1 MTPLMRSLIEYV
13 KQEIGDPH
21 FAITL
26 TLMPIQ
32 GARRQL
38 TKRLDAEHALSWFL
52 HLLNTRCFGHGHRRK
67 KFELGFFAALE
78 GLNQYDEVHWHITVR
93 LPHFLSRDRFL
104 TVFEIARKRTR
115 RLGYVSDLQP
125 YYGDW
130 IEYSLKSGPDSF
142 CPQFL
147 RAGTP

>member
-52 HLLNTRCFGHGHRRK
+52 HLLNTRCFGH
-67 KFELGFFAALE
+67 
-78 GLNQYDEVHWHITVR
+78 
-93 LPHFLSRDRFL
+93 
-104 TVFEIARKRTR
+104 
-115 RLGYVSDLQP
+115 
-125 YYGDW
+125 
-130 IEYSLKSGPDSF
+130 
-142 CPQFL
+142 
-147 RAGTP
+147 